1 MDLIGLWEAPAWG
14 LAFAMWALAGAVGAG
29 IVLLS
34 ALGAWRG
41 RRKRNAERGER

>member
-1 MDLIGLWEAPAWG
+1 MDLNELWETPAWG

-29 IVLLS
+29 IVLLC

-41 RRKRNAERGER
+41 RRKRDAGRGER